1 MPICPGAKKNS
12 AGNSNQL
19 PTQNPS
25 AHAATSGRSPE
36 LPDISPEVDS
46 PRSQNPGAQNPVPAG
61 QLLPLSSPAPASVLW
76 SWRRD
81 LNPRP
86 SDYKSDAL
94 PAELRQLFNHPEAFP
109 EPDSCADTL
118 QLSAY
123 TAQKSRLAH
132 RRSRSKREKTRNRA
146 PAKGM
151 FPSCWHSCQCSCQ
164 PGKQNAEILSP
175 SLADHRMEIA
185 GACAPRHTNVTCA
198 NPRFGRS
205 FWCHSGTVFLV
216 SILEKFVC

>member
-1 MPICPGAKKNS
+1 VPICPGVKKPA
-12 AGNSNQL
+12 AGN
-19 PTQNPS
+19 PTQLSAHPSS

-46 PRSQNPGAQNPVPAG
+46 PRSQNPGVQNLVPAG
-61 QLLPLSSPAPASVLW
+61 QLLPLSSPVSASLLW

-94 PAELRQLFNHPEAFP
+94 PAELRQLFHHPEAFP

-132 RRSRSKREKTRNRA
+132 RRTASKPRSNIEKRVIAA
-146 PAKGM
+146 P
-151 FPSCWHSCQCSCQ
+151 
-164 PGKQNAEILSP
+164 N
-175 SLADHRMEIA
+175 LAQ
-185 GACAPRHTNVTCA
+185 
-198 NPRFGRS
+198 
-205 FWCHSGTVFLV
+205 
-216 SILEKFVC
+216 

>member
-1 MPICPGAKKNS
+1 VPICPGVKKTS
-12 AGNSNQL
+12 AGNSTQL
-19 PTQNPS
+19 PAQLSS

-46 PRSQNPGAQNPVPAG
+46 PRSQNPGAQNLVPAG
-61 QLLPLSSPAPASVLW
+61 QLLPLSSPVPASVLW

-94 PAELRQLFNHPEAFP
+94 PAELRQLFNHPETLP

-132 RRSRSKREKTRNRA
+132 HRTTSKRSKPLNPIRNTRPESHPATPENLASIIEANRSRLCCTTVQIRMRVALILQQLYCENNA
-146 PAKGM
+146 PQWM
-151 FPSCWHSCQCSCQ
+151 
-164 PGKQNAEILSP
+164 IL
-175 SLADHRMEIA
+175 
-185 GACAPRHTNVTCA
+185 
-198 NPRFGRS
+198 F
-205 FWCHSGTVFLV
+205 
-216 SILEKFVC
+216 